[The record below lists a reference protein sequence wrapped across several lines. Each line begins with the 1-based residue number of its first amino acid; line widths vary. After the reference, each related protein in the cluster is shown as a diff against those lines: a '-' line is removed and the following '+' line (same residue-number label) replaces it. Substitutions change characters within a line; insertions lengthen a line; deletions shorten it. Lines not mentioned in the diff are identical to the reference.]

1 MASPTAYQ
9 NRLLILIRLTR
20 HLSLHVSPL
29 TFSSVQR
36 SLPLPFPWGMPKA
49 EPKRPSRSLP
59 PATSSQKSFAA
70 ARNCA
75 RAESGARRPV
85 PQPRCAAL
93 RCAVL
98 GSSSDGVWLDVA
110 RPLST
115 PCSGNVLLLYLQ
127 GPVLQGYC
135 NKKTLLS
142 NHFGVHFNIGAFT
155 VLSKSSSHNL
165 ILALLLKD
173 QSYQSYLL
181 ARSTFGDEPPMACLP
196 ICTVQLA
203 IYLD

>member
-9 NRLLILIRLTR
+9 NRLLIPIRLTR

-29 TFSSVQR
+29 TFSSVQT

-75 RAESGARRPV
+75 LRAESDARRPV

-93 RCAVL
+93 CIAVL
-98 GSSSDGVWLDVA
+98 GSSSDGVWPDVA

-115 PCSGNVLLLYLQ
+115 PCSGNMLLLYLQ
-127 GPVLQGYC
+127 GPILQGYC

-142 NHFGVHFNIGAFT
+142 NHFGVHLNIGAFT
-155 VLSKSSSHNL
+155 SLSEYSSHCL
-165 ILALLLKD
+165 ILALLLTD
-173 QSYQSYLL
+173 QSYLL
-181 ARSTFGDEPPMACLP
+181 ARLATNHRWHVFRYASCDSLST
-196 ICTVQLA
+196 
-203 IYLD
+203 